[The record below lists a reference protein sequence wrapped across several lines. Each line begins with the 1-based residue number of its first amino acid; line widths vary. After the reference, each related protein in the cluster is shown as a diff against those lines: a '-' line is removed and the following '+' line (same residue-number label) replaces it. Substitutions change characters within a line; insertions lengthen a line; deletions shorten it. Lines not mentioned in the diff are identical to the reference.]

1 MKKYSL
7 TDLKIMN
14 GLPVYINVLNKE
26 DVYKSGWYIVKVVD
40 GNDNIFVSNGDQ
52 TLFISEEFL
61 DTWYEVLDRE
71 PKPKKKVYN
80 KLIRD
85 NMKKIVESDCKVSS
99 FKYVEGEEKL
109 KALKNKLQE
118 EVDEFLESEHCSE
131 IADIQEVL
139 LCLTMALGHTPG
151 EIEQIRMKKKMEKGS
166 FCTGLYLESI
176 EFNDR

>member
-7 TDLKIMN
+7 ADLKIMN
-14 GLPVYINVLNKE
+14 GLPVYINVLNNE
-26 DVYKSGWYIVKVVD
+26 DVYKSGWYIVKVVE

-61 DTWYEVLDRE
+61 NNWYEVYDRE
-71 PKPKKKVYN
+71 PRPKQKVYN
-80 KLIRD
+80 KILQD
-85 NMKKIVESDCKVSS
+85 NMKSVIENDCKSSS
-99 FKYVEGEEKL
+99 FRYVKGREKIN
-109 KALKNKLQE
+109 ALKNKLQE

-139 LCLTMALGHTPG
+139 LTLIMELGHTPG
-151 EIEQIRMKKKMEKGS
+151 EIEQIRMKKKMKRGS
-166 FCTGLYLESI
+166 YSLGLLLESI